1 MKRVIVTETKYR
13 MTLSPIRELASK
25 GYSVT
30 VADYV
35 DVPPGERLGFFSKY
49 VSEREALDDNS
60 FCEQIERLCRG
71 DRPVLLPGNRRSLMH
86 IIRNQDRLRAFC
98 DFLVP
103 DEKSLAMA
111 DDKETMYQIAKRIGV
126 PVPQTTSLAEHNSV
140 ESMADCIRYPC
151 IIKYRNGEKLGL
163 KPAERYTVV
172 HKRDAFVE
180 AYTKMHA
187 VDASPIASDYISG
200 HDLGVA
206 IVMSK
211 NHEPLSYI
219 CYESLREY
227 PIQGGP
233 SCFLKTIYSE
243 KLLDYSIRLLKE
255 IHFSGIAMLDF
266 KGTQDEP
273 YFLEINPRLWGSAAI
288 THVSGCDFF
297 EAYARGAAGS
307 EPMASQGNSTPP
319 YRLQKKMR
327 FTPQS
332 LACFAAH
339 MKHSPHKGKIL
350 WQSVKSALDPFVCDG
365 LFTCKD
371 PMPYFKYI
379 QNLIQRR

>member
-1 MKRVIVTETKYR
+1 
-13 MTLSPIRELASK
+13 LAGK
-25 GYSVT
+25 GYTVT
-30 VADYV
+30 AADYV
-35 DVPPGERLGFFSKY
+35 DVPPGERLGFFSKH
-49 VSEREALDDNS
+49 VSEREVLDDIS

-86 IIRNQDRLRAFC
+86 IIRNHDRLRAFC

-126 PVPQTTSLAEHNSV
+126 PVPQTTSLAEHKSV

-172 HKRDAFVE
+172 QNRDAFIE
-180 AYTKMHA
+180 AYAKMHA
-187 VDASPIASDYISG
+187 VDANPIASDYISG
-200 HDLGVA
+200 HDIGVA

-211 NHEPLSYI
+211 DREPLSFI

-233 SCFLKTIYSE
+233 TFFLKTVYS
-243 KLLDYSIRLLKE
+243 KRLLEYSVRLLKE
-255 IHFSGIAMLDF
+255 ICFCGTAMLDF
-266 KGTQDEP
+266 KGTPDEP
-273 YFLEINPRLWGSAAI
+273 YFLEINPRLWGSAAV
-288 THVSGCDFF
+288 THISGCDFF
-297 EAYARGAAGS
+297 EAYVHGAVGGESAL
-307 EPMASQGNSTPP
+307 
-319 YRLQKKMR
+319 YRNDTAPQYKLHRKTR

-332 LACFAAH
+332 LACFASH
-339 MKHSPHKGKIL
+339 MKHSPNKITLL
-350 WQSVKSALDPFVCDG
+350 WQYVTSALDPFVRDG
-365 LFTCKD
+365 LFTLRD
-371 PMPYFKYI
+371 PVPYLKYI

>member
-25 GYSVT
+25 GYTVT
-30 VADYV
+30 AADYA
-35 DVPPGERLGFFSKY
+35 DVPPSMRLGCFSKY
-49 VSEREALDDNS
+49 VSAREVLDDAS

-86 IIRNQDRLRAFC
+86 IIRNHDRLAACC

-103 DEKSLAMA
+103 DEKSLVLA
-111 DDKETMYQIAKRIGV
+111 DDKDTMYRIAKRIGV
-126 PVPQTTSLAEHNSV
+126 PVPCTTSLSEHESVAE
-140 ESMADCIRYPC
+140 MADSVRYPC
-151 IIKYRNGEKLGL
+151 IIKYRNGEKLGM
-163 KPAERYTVV
+163 KPAERYAVV
-172 HKRDAFVE
+172 HDRDAFIE

-187 VDASPIASDYISG
+187 VDANPIASDYISG
-200 HDLGVA
+200 HDIGVA
-206 IVMSK
+206 VVMSQ
-211 NHEPLSYI
+211 NHEPLSFI

-233 SCFLKTIYSE
+233 TCFLKTIYSE
-243 KLLDYSIRLLKE
+243 KLLEYSVRLLKE

-266 KGTQDEP
+266 KGTPDVP

-288 THVSGCDFF
+288 THISGCDFF
-297 EAYARGAAGS
+297 EAYVRGAADS
-307 EPMASQGNSTPP
+307 EHTACPDSATPS
-319 YRLQKKMR
+319 YELQKKMR

-332 LACFAAH
+332 LACFASH
-339 MKHSPHKGKIL
+339 MRQSSQKGKIL
-350 WQSVKSALDPFVCDG
+350 WQSVKSALDPFVRDG
-365 LFTCKD
+365 LFTCRD

-379 QNLIQRR
+379 QNHIRRR